1 MDYDRRQ
8 SRLLDPGMIQTL
20 NAQMEQKTGAS
31 PRGSFKAHRKSMVA
45 GNIRSQLRRGTVN
58 INAASF
64 NFMMSS
70 KEMVSHE
77 TQTDEAEPKQF
88 DAAETQTD
96 IKETIEAKC
105 QTDRPDQCNS
115 SS

>member
-1 MDYDRRQ
+1 LNELEAFENQEETFIKTNSRDDYVDMDYDRRQ

-77 TQTDEAEPKQF
+77 T
-88 DAAETQTD
+88 
-96 IKETIEAKC
+96 
-105 QTDRPDQCNS
+105 
-115 SS
+115 